1 MRRRWGAAAVAV
13 VALAAAGCTSS
24 GGGGEAGGEAAG
36 GLTATPSP
44 DCAPD
49 QGLYDGL
56 RAYLAREAADAAWID
71 RVAVCAG
78 GTIEVDQG
86 SLDDEASRAEAIEV
100 CEVAAGYLLTNPP
113 PPERADAPNP
123 KELGVIVADAEGNP
137 IVLGAEEEAPAGG
150 DEAEHEARE
159 REEREREEREAAAEG
174 EDADR
179 GSEREAEPHRCFAPF
194 A

>member
-1 MRRRWGAAAVAV
+1 MRRWCTAGVAV
-13 VALAAAGCTSS
+13 VALLAAACGASD
-24 GGGGEAGGEAAG
+24 GGGDGGGAAA
-36 GLTATPSP
+36 GLTATPSS

-49 QGLYDGL
+49 HGLYDGL
-56 RAYLAREAADAAWID
+56 RAHLAEEAAAEDWID

-78 GTIEVDQG
+78 GTIEVDQAD
-86 SLDDEASRAEAIEV
+86 LTEAQARAEALEV

-123 KELGVIVADAEGNP
+123 KELGVIVADAHGNP
-137 IVLGAEEEAPAGG
+137 LVLGAEEEAPAGEG
-150 DEAEHEARE
+150 DEAA
-159 REEREREEREAAAEG
+159 REEREREEREREAAAEG
-174 EDADR
+174 DAAGR